1 MQLSL
6 GKKIKT
12 NYMKKIFHVFIVTFF
27 LMLLSCSSSLAQIK
41 IGDLPI
47 DIDALLGRVKVLK
60 VQKGFSPKFIL
71 GELQL
76 NKVGI
81 LGENLK
87 GVKLLGEVFSKKNIA
102 QVTKL
107 YKTYKTGL
115 VVFKVLAAAGTA
127 VTTYSAIKGFT
138 DDQKFNDATV
148 KAMLYPAIG
157 SIVTGVVTKILT
169 KKASYKA
176 VDIFNGI
183 VRKKIQDI
191 FSIQPA
197 SSTLGIGVYV
207 KL

>member
-1 MQLSL
+1 
-6 GKKIKT
+6 
-12 NYMKKIFHVFIVTFF
+12 MKKHIHASIVTLVFILVT
-27 LMLLSCSSSLAQIK
+27 SASSFAQVK

-47 DIDALLGRVKVLK
+47 DIDALLGKVKVLK
-60 VQKGFSPKFIL
+60 VKKGFNPKFIL
-71 GELQL
+71 GDVQL
-76 NKVGI
+76 NKVGL

-87 GVKLLGEVFSKKNIA
+87 GVKLLGDVFNRKNID

-127 VTTYSAIKGFT
+127 VTAYSTVKGIS
-138 DDQKFNDATV
+138 DDFDDADV
-148 KAMLYPAIG
+148 KAMLYPALG
-157 SIVTGVVTKILT
+157 SILTGVVTKVLT

-183 VRKKIQDI
+183 ARKKIQDI

-197 SSTLGIGVYV
+197 SSTLGVGVYV

>member
-1 MQLSL
+1 
-6 GKKIKT
+6 
-12 NYMKKIFHVFIVTFF
+12 MKKAIRILSFGL
-27 LMLLSCSSSLAQIK
+27 LMILFSSNSSFAQIK
-41 IGDLPI
+41 IGDIPI
-47 DIDALLGRVKVLK
+47 DIDDLFKRVKVLK
-60 VQKGFSPKFIL
+60 VKKGFSPRFLL

-81 LGENLK
+81 LGEKLK

-115 VVFKVLAAAGTA
+115 VVYKVLAGAGGAAA
-127 VTTYSAIKGFT
+127 IYSTVRGITG
-138 DDQKFNDATV
+138 DQNFDATDV
-148 KAMLYPAIG
+148 KGVLYPALG
-157 SIVTGVVTKILT
+157 TLATGVITKILT

-183 VRKKIQDI
+183 ARKKIEDI

-197 SSTLGIGVYV
+197 SSTLGMGVYV

>member
-1 MQLSL
+1 
-6 GKKIKT
+6 
-12 NYMKKIFHVFIVTFF
+12 MKKTILPALVT
-27 LMLLSCSSSLAQIK
+27 LLLILSSTGAFAQIK

-47 DIDALLGRVKVLK
+47 DIDALLGKVKVLK
-60 VQKGFSPKFIL
+60 VKKGFSPKFLL
-71 GELQL
+71 GEVQL
-76 NKVGI
+76 NKVG
-81 LGENLK
+81 LFGENLK
-87 GVKLLGEVFSKKNIA
+87 GVKLLGDVFNKKNIA

-127 VTTYSAIKGFT
+127 VTTYSAIRGLT
-138 DDQKFNDATV
+138 DDQKFDDGTV
-148 KAMLYPAIG
+148 KIMLYPALG
-157 SIVTGVVTKILT
+157 SIATGVLTKVLT

-183 VRKKIQDI
+183 ARKKLEDI

-197 SSTLGIGVYV
+197 SSTLGLGVYV

>member
-1 MQLSL
+1 
-6 GKKIKT
+6 
-12 NYMKKIFHVFIVTFF
+12 MKRSIHAFKLT
-27 LMLLSCSSSLAQIK
+27 LMLILLSSLSSFAQIK

-87 GVKLLGEVFSKKNIA
+87 GVKLLGEVFSKRNIA

-183 VRKKIQDI
+183 VRKKIEDI

-197 SSTLGIGVYV
+197 SSTMGIGVYV

>member
-1 MQLSL
+1 
-6 GKKIKT
+6 
-12 NYMKKIFHVFIVTFF
+12 MKKTMRIFIAIL
-27 LMLLSCSSSLAQIK
+27 LMISFSSASSFAQVK

-47 DIDALLGRVKVLK
+47 DIDQLFKRVKVLK
-60 VQKGFSPKFIL
+60 VKKGFSPRFLL
-71 GELQL
+71 GDVQL
-76 NKVGI
+76 NKVGL

-87 GVKLLGEVFSKKNIA
+87 GVELLGNVFSKKNID

-115 VVFKVLAAAGTA
+115 VVFKVLAAAGGAAA
-127 VTTYSAIKGFT
+127 VYSTVRGVT
-138 DDQKFNDATV
+138 DDQKFDDATV
-148 KAMLYPAIG
+148 KGLLYPALG
-157 SIVTGVVTKILT
+157 SLATGIITKVLT

-183 VRKKIQDI
+183 ARKKIQDI

-197 SSTLGIGVYV
+197 SSTLGMGVYV

>member
-1 MQLSL
+1 
-6 GKKIKT
+6 
-12 NYMKKIFHVFIVTFF
+12 MKKTILPALVTLLLIFGSTGAF
-27 LMLLSCSSSLAQIK
+27 AQIK

-47 DIDALLGRVKVLK
+47 DIDALLGKVKVLK
-60 VQKGFSPKFIL
+60 VKKGFNPKFIL
-71 GELQL
+71 GDVQL
-76 NKVGI
+76 NKVGL

-87 GVKLLGEVFSKKNIA
+87 GVKLLGDVFNRKNID

-127 VTTYSAIKGFT
+127 VTAYSTVKGIS
-138 DDQKFNDATV
+138 DDFDDADV
-148 KAMLYPAIG
+148 KAMLYPALG
-157 SIVTGVVTKILT
+157 SILTGVVTKVLT

-183 VRKKIQDI
+183 ARKKLEDI

-197 SSTLGIGVYV
+197 SSTLGLGVYV

>member
-1 MQLSL
+1 
-6 GKKIKT
+6 
-12 NYMKKIFHVFIVTFF
+12 MKKTIQTSMVT
-27 LMLLSCSSSLAQIK
+27 LMLLVITSSASFSQVK

-47 DIDALLGRVKVLK
+47 DIDALLGKVKVLRVK
-60 VQKGFSPKFIL
+60 KGFSPRFTL
-71 GELQL
+71 GDVQL
-76 NKVGI
+76 NKVGL

-87 GVKLLGEVFSKKNIA
+87 GVKLLGEVFNKKNID

-115 VVFKVLAAAGTA
+115 VVYKVLAGAGMA
-127 VTTYSAIKGFT
+127 VTTYSAVKGLADNEEFDNT
-138 DDQKFNDATV
+138 DV
-148 KAMLYPAIG
+148 KKMLYPALA
-157 SIVTGVVTKILT
+157 SVLTGVITKVLT

-183 VRKKIQDI
+183 ARKKIEDI

-197 SSTLGIGVYV
+197 SSNFGIGVYV

>member
-1 MQLSL
+1 
-6 GKKIKT
+6 
-12 NYMKKIFHVFIVTFF
+12 MKKTILTSLVTLVMIFMT
-27 LMLLSCSSSLAQIK
+27 SSASFAQIK

-47 DIDALLGRVKVLK
+47 DIDALLGKVKVLK
-60 VQKGFSPKFIL
+60 VKKGFSPKFIL
-71 GELQL
+71 GDVQL
-76 NKVGI
+76 NKVG
-81 LGENLK
+81 LFGENLK
-87 GVKLLGEVFSKKNIA
+87 GVKLLGDVFNRKNID

-127 VTTYSAIKGFT
+127 VTTYSAIRGFT
-138 DDQKFNDATV
+138 DEQKFDDGTV
-148 KAMLYPAIG
+148 KKMLYPALG
-157 SIVTGVVTKILT
+157 SIVTGVVTKVLT

-183 VRKKIQDI
+183 ARKKLEDI

-197 SSTLGIGVYV
+197 SSNLGIGVYV

>member
-1 MQLSL
+1 M
-6 GKKIKT
+6 T
-12 NYMKKIFHVFIVTFF
+12 NMKSILRIITATMMIFF
-27 LMLLSCSSSLAQIK
+27 LSSTVSFAQIK

-47 DIDALLGRVKVLK
+47 DIDQLFNRVKVLK
-60 VQKGFSPKFIL
+60 VKKGFSPKFLL
-71 GELQL
+71 GDVQL
-76 NKVGI
+76 NKVGL

-87 GVKLLGEVFSKKNIA
+87 GVELLGNVFSKKNID

-115 VVFKVLAAAGTA
+115 VVYKVLAAAGTA
-127 VTTYSAIKGFT
+127 VTVYSTVRGFT

-148 KAMLYPAIG
+148 KGMLYPALG
-157 SIVTGVVTKILT
+157 SLATGVITKILT

-183 VRKKIQDI
+183 ARKKIEDI

-197 SSTLGIGVYV
+197 SSTLGVGVYV

>member
-1 MQLSL
+1 
-6 GKKIKT
+6 
-12 NYMKKIFHVFIVTFF
+12 MKKTILPAIVT
-27 LMLLSCSSSLAQIK
+27 LLLIFSSTGAFAQIK

-47 DIDALLGRVKVLK
+47 DIDALLGKVKVLK
-60 VQKGFSPKFIL
+60 VKKGFSPKFLL
-71 GELQL
+71 GEVQL
-76 NKVGI
+76 NKVG
-81 LGENLK
+81 LFGENLK
-87 GVKLLGEVFSKKNIA
+87 GVKVLGDVFSRKNIA

-127 VTTYSAIKGFT
+127 VTTYSAIRGLT
-138 DDQKFNDATV
+138 DDQKFDDGTV
-148 KAMLYPAIG
+148 KKMLYPALG
-157 SIVTGVVTKILT
+157 SIATGVLTKVLT

-183 VRKKIQDI
+183 ARKKLEDI

-197 SSTLGIGVYV
+197 SSTLGLGVYV

>member
-1 MQLSL
+1 
-6 GKKIKT
+6 
-12 NYMKKIFHVFIVTFF
+12 MKYLTRMFMAVCLLMCVTTTAVH
-27 LMLLSCSSSLAQIK
+27 AQIK
-41 IGDLPI
+41 IGDIPI
-47 DIDALLGRVKVLK
+47 DIDKLLGRANLLTVK
-60 VQKGFSPKFIL
+60 KGFNPKFTL
-71 GELQL
+71 GDFQI
-76 NKVGI
+76 NKTGF

-87 GVKLLGEVFSKKNIA
+87 GVELLGNIFSKSKRNVE

-127 VTTYSAIKGFT
+127 VTAYSTVRGLT
-138 DDQKFNDATV
+138 DEQKFNDGTV
-148 KAMLYPAIG
+148 KQLLYPALG
-157 SIVTGVVTKILT
+157 SLATGVITKILT

-183 VRKKIQDI
+183 ARKKIQDI

-197 SSTLGIGVYV
+197 SSNIGVGLYV

>member
-1 MQLSL
+1 
-6 GKKIKT
+6 
-12 NYMKKIFHVFIVTFF
+12 MKKTILAAVVS
-27 LMLLSCSSSLAQIK
+27 LLLILTSSTTNAQIK

-47 DIDALLGRVKVLK
+47 DIDALLGKVKVLK
-60 VQKGFSPKFIL
+60 VKKGFSPKFIL
-71 GELQL
+71 GDVQL
-76 NKVGI
+76 NKVG
-81 LGENLK
+81 LFGENLK
-87 GVKLLGEVFSKKNIA
+87 GVKLLGDVFNRKNID

-115 VVFKVLAAAGTA
+115 MVFKVLAAAGTA
-127 VTTYSAIKGFT
+127 VTTYSAIRGFT
-138 DDQKFNDATV
+138 DEQKFDDGTV
-148 KAMLYPAIG
+148 KAMLYPALG
-157 SIVTGVVTKILT
+157 SIATGVVTKILT

-183 VRKKIQDI
+183 ARKKLEDI